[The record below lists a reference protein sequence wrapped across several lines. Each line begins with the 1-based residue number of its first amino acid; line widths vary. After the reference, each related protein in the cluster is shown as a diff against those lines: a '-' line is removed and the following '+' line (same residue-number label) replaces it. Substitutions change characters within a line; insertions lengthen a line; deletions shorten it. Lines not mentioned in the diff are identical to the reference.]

1 MSPEQ
6 DPTVRFDGRED
17 DYDRYRP
24 GYPDGI
30 VRLLREK
37 GILSN
42 GTVIADIG
50 SGTGILTAMLLR
62 QGAKVYAVEPN
73 ARMRA
78 KAEAR
83 FKDEPNF
90 VSVPA
95 RAEDTGLPD
104 GGVDLVTAAQSFHW
118 FESVSCRREFKR
130 ILRPGGSV
138 MLVWNNRLDDRGDFN
153 IAYERMLK
161 EHQVDDSRGLSED
174 ELDRRIDFLF
184 SGELERYDFDNH
196 QHLDLE
202 ALRGRLRSSSYCP
215 RLEDP
220 AFVPLMND
228 LEDLYRIYQN
238 GGKVPMLYR
247 TEVYLGKLK

>member
-1 MSPEQ
+1 MAPDQ
-6 DPTVRFDGRED
+6 DPTVRFDGREE

-24 GYPDGI
+24 GYPEGI
-30 VRLLREK
+30 VHLLQEK

-42 GTVIADIG
+42 GTVVADIG

-73 ARMRA
+73 AGMRS

-83 FKDEPNF
+83 FKDEPDF
-90 VSVPA
+90 TSVPA
-95 RAEDTGLPD
+95 RAEDTGLPE

-118 FESVSCRREFKR
+118 FEPVSCRRELKR

-138 MLVWNNRLDDRGDFN
+138 MLVWNNRLDDQGEFN
-153 IAYERMLK
+153 IAYEQTLK
-161 EHQVDDSRGLSED
+161 ENQVDDSRGLSRD
-174 ELDRRIDFLF
+174 ELDGRIEYLF
-184 SGELERYDFDNH
+184 SGEMERYDFDNH

-202 ALRGRLRSSSYCP
+202 SLRGRLRSSSYCP
-215 RLEDP
+215 RSEDP
-220 AFVPLMND
+220 AFALLMIAIDD
-228 LEDLYRIYQN
+228 LFRNYQS

-247 TEVYLGKLK
+247 TEVYLGILK

>member
-1 MSPEQ
+1 MIPGQ

-24 GYPDGI
+24 GYPEGI
-30 VRLLREK
+30 VRLLQEK

-42 GTVIADIG
+42 GTVVADIG

-73 ARMRA
+73 ARMRS

-95 RAEDTGLPD
+95 RAEDTGLSE

-118 FESVSCRREFKR
+118 FEPESCCREVKR
-130 ILRPGGSV
+130 ILRPGGWV
-138 MLVWNNRLDDRGDFN
+138 MLVWNNRLDDQGDFN

-161 EHQVDDSRGLSED
+161 EHRVDDSRGLPED
-174 ELDRRIDFLF
+174 ELDRRIGYLF
-184 SGELERYDFDNH
+184 NGEMERYDFDNH
-196 QHLDLE
+196 QHLDPVS
-202 ALRGRLRSSSYCP
+202 LRGRLRSSSYCP
-215 RLEDP
+215 GPDDP
-220 AFVPLMND
+220 SFAPLMKAMDD
-228 LEDLYRIYQN
+228 LFRAYQSD
-238 GGKVPMLYR
+238 GKVSMLYR
-247 TEVYLGKLK
+247 TEVYLGRLK